1 MTLLFGDHLEDV
13 LLWKVKNRQGINTQ
27 CSAAGGSKQRA
38 KRAPYWKPIWTW
50 GCFIVRGCLTI
61 IKHGSLRNAEKE
73 YQIEVIIKQECG
85 LSWLSFTPT
94 VFCLVTWLFLV
105 WLEAG
110 TGSHSSP
117 LFSPSG
123 TTVHTQ
129 LDDAYLCQEQLALNE
144 ITLSLTNKGQDDH
157 SLAKTLPLPSHPS
170 VRAAPSLLPAL
181 LFMLSDVVCFL
192 LTPPW
197 LPDSSLTNFSS
208 VLFLAHF
215 QQEYHLLILSVFN
228 VSWPCPK
235 PTK

>member
-1 MTLLFGDHLEDV
+1 MAV
-13 LLWKVKNRQGINTQ
+13 LHTHRVLSCNLVFL
-27 CSAAGGSKQRA
+27 SGSR
-38 KRAPYWKPIWTW
+38 
-50 GCFIVRGCLTI
+50 
-61 IKHGSLRNAEKE
+61 
-73 YQIEVIIKQECG
+73 
-85 LSWLSFTPT
+85 
-94 VFCLVTWLFLV
+94 LVQ
-105 WLEAG
+105 A
-110 TGSHSSP
+110 HIP
-117 LFSPSG
+117 PHFSPSG

-181 LFMLSDVVCFL
+181 LFMLSGVVCFL

-197 LPDSSLTNFSS
+197 LPDSSLTNLSS